1 MIWQK
6 NFQINTNSIKM
17 TKRRD
22 FIRHSI
28 TGTAGLAIGVIGLGS
43 EANASTIMFNDQVQT
58 DDLDLSKET
67 QPQKGVPRPIVP
79 MTEETLGIKPRGNYG
94 SLEAPMQT
102 MRSYRPLDLNAE
114 TWKKRNPGRGF
125 NEWAVQARKHLM
137 SGLNNY
143 LPPVD
148 LNASTLERIE
158 TDSFIRE
165 KIEFNTTPW
174 FRVSGFF
181 YTPKNV
187 PLPAPALVVLHEWGG
202 PMLFG
207 ADRICGEPVHPII
220 IKHRAT
226 YTSGRALADWYASQG
241 YAVVVIDAFHFG
253 QRSPRGINGLPDSFN
268 AKDLDEATLSKYD
281 SLTRENLYLSVRE
294 LNWAGTTWAGVNYG
308 DDSRCVDYLLSRK
321 EVDGA
326 RIGCTGLSGGGW
338 RTNMIAALE
347 PRIKATVTVGWMT
360 TGDTQQAYNLA
371 GAVGSFAMLP
381 GVWNRLDI
389 PDLISMAAPKACM
402 VVAGTKDPL
411 FPPLG
416 KNEAFRQIADAF
428 AWAGKPDHF
437 KSYTP
442 DKEHCYDLDIQ
453 AEALAWFKKHL

>member
-1 MIWQK
+1 
-6 NFQINTNSIKM
+6 M

-43 EANASTIMFNDQVQT
+43 EANASTNMFNDQVQT
-58 DDLDLSKET
+58 DELDLSKET

-148 LNASTLERIE
+148 LNASTLERLE

-220 IKHRAT
+220 IKHRET

-253 QRSPRGINGLPDSFN
+253 QRSPRGINSLPDSFN